1 MAKDVINIGV
11 IGFGIVGSG
20 AVQTLQENARA
31 IEMKVGAKLAVKKIA
46 DLDWE
51 KPREITLTPE
61 QRTKDVNEIFN
72 DPEIDIVVEAIGGV
86 KPALDFV
93 LTALRNGKHVVT
105 PNKELMAKHGHE
117 ILEEA
122 DSRHLDCYFEG
133 SVGGGIPI
141 LMPLKQS
148 LAGNRIERILGIV
161 NGTTNYILT
170 RMTKEGKEFDE
181 VLTEAKAK
189 GYAEQDPTND
199 VEGLDAAYKLAI
211 LSSIAFNTRIPLEAI
226 YREGITR
233 VAQRDL
239 HYAAQ
244 LGYVVKLLAIASDT
258 PQGLELRVHPAF
270 VPTSHALAAVSD
282 VFNAIFVRGS
292 SVGEVMFY
300 GRGAGSRPTGSAVV
314 GDLIEIARNIKVN
327 GTGRV
332 TCTCF
337 EEKKLKPMEEV
348 LTKYYLRMEV
358 LDRPGVLARIAT
370 IFGEEQVSIA
380 SVVQQTSRGDVA
392 ELVWITHPTI
402 EKMVRRSLE
411 RIQRLTELKGIRNW
425 IRVEG
430 ED

>member
-11 IGFGIVGSG
+11 IGFGNVGSG
-20 AVQTLQENARA
+20 AVQTLQENAHA
-31 IEMKVGAKLAVKKIA
+31 IEMKVGTKLVVKKIA
-46 DLDWE
+46 DLDWDR
-51 KPREITLTPE
+51 PREITLSPN
-61 QRTKDVNEIFN
+61 QRTTDAKAVLD

-86 KPALDFV
+86 KPAKDFI

-105 PNKELMAKHGHE
+105 PNKELIAKHGHE
-117 ILEEA
+117 ILHEA

-133 SVGGGIPI
+133 AVGGGIPI
-141 LMPLKQS
+141 IRPLKQC

-170 RMTKEGKEFDE
+170 RMTSEGKEFAD
-181 VLTEAKAK
+181 VLAEAKAK
-189 GYAEQDPTND
+189 GYAEPDPTD
-199 VEGLDAAYKLAI
+199 DIEGNDAAYKICILA
-211 LSSIAFNTRIPLEAI
+211 SIGYNTSVPLDKV

-233 VAQRDL
+233 IAQRDL
-239 HYAAQ
+239 QYAAQ
-244 LGYVVKLLAIASDT
+244 LGYVVKLLAIAADT

-270 VPTSHALAAVSD
+270 VPVSHPLASVND

-332 TCTCF
+332 SCTCF
-337 EEKKLKPMEEV
+337 EDKQIKPMEEV

-358 LDRPGVLARIAT
+358 RDRPGVLARIAT
-370 IFGEEQVSIA
+370 IFGEEQVSVA
-380 SVVQQTSRGDVA
+380 SVVQKSSRGDVA
-392 ELVWITHPTI
+392 EIVWITHQTV
-402 EKMVRRSLE
+402 EKQVRRSLE
-411 RIQRLTELKGIRNW
+411 RIERLDELKQICNW
-425 IRVEG
+425 IRVED
-430 ED
+430 EQ